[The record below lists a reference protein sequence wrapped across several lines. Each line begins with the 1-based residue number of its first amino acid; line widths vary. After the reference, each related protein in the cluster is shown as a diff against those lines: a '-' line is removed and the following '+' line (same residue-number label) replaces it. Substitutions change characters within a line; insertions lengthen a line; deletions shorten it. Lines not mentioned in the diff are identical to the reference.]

1 MNNSSNDTKIAFMR
15 AFLKLYDKY
24 SINSITISKLSKEA
38 GFHRNTFYKNFTD
51 IYEMLEFTKR
61 YYAWLI
67 AEKMSQI
74 HHADTET
81 IVEVFSKLET
91 EIADDFL
98 ILLKRNNENSF
109 TRCWADECKKVWREH
124 FLKDEHDTIREYVF
138 EYKVVGSISVLASF
152 FEKRDL
158 STEEI
163 TKLMHELTS
172 TNKWASI
179 K

>member
-1 MNNSSNDTKIAFMR
+1 MISSAYETKLSYMK
-15 AFLKLYDKY
+15 AFLKLYDKH
-24 SINSITISKLSKEA
+24 TISKITIKELSVEA

-51 IYEMLEFTKR
+51 VYELLEFTKK
-61 YYAWLI
+61 YYARLI
-67 AEKMSQI
+67 AEKMSEI
-74 HHADTET
+74 HHGDTEK
-81 IVEVFSKLET
+81 IVEAFSKLET

-109 TRCWADECKKVWREH
+109 IQCWAEECKKVWREH
-124 FLKDEHDTIREYVF
+124 FLKNEHDVIREYVF

-172 TNKWASI
+172 TNKWANI
-179 K
+179 T